1 MQLATG
7 SCIPLRSWSRIR
19 NHGDRVSADLI
30 RLLFGAEPVEVA
42 PDQPHLLAVGSVTFM
57 ANRFSTLWGSGVL
70 NRQVGLLELGA
81 GQIRAL
87 RGRHSAEVMGARGIR
102 VPDVPLGDPGIFA
115 ADLLRLEGLAPRR
128 RSRVVVVPHHG
139 SLRHPAYAAMAS
151 HEDVAVVDTL
161 DNDWGL
167 LQDIAGA
174 DIVVSESLRG
184 LIYAESFAKPSVW
197 ISTNED
203 PNWTFKFHDW
213 FSTTLNP
220 QRRPAPLAAGIDELA
235 RQAEWRFSLI
245 DKAELLQA
253 FPRERAIATPP
264 LLLPYRQCRAM
275 SPMTVFGD
283 DTLTAAL
290 QVLSSRGAGAP
301 AAWERIRARIAQIFG
316 VWAERPYVCLV
327 DRGHATIPSE
337 AQRRVIAG
345 ELDRRVEVDFAV
357 IADAR
362 RLAEAGGGE
371 GVALAEHVRLYPDAP
386 PVDGAMVLRPSLD
399 AFGENYAVF
408 GI

>member
-1 MQLATG
+1 MQLPTG

-19 NHGDRVSADLI
+19 NHGDRISADII

-42 PDQPHLLAVGSVTFM
+42 PDQPHLLAVGSITFM

-70 NRQVGLLELGA
+70 NRQVGLQELGP

-87 RGRHSAEVMGARGIR
+87 RGRHSAEMMGARGIR

-128 RSRVVVVPHHG
+128 RSRIVVVPHHG
-139 SLRHPAYAAMAS
+139 SLRHPAFAAMAER
-151 HEDVAVVDTL
+151 EDVTVVDTL

-197 ISTNED
+197 ISNTED
-203 PNWTFKFHDW
+203 PNWTFKFNDW
-213 FSTTLNP
+213 FSTTFNP
-220 QRRPAPLAAGIDELA
+220 QHRPAPLATNIDELA
-235 RQAEWRFSLI
+235 RQAEWRFSRI

-253 FPRERAIATPP
+253 FPHERAAAVPP
-264 LLLPYRQCRAM
+264 LFVPYRQCRAM
-275 SPMTVFGD
+275 SPMTVYGD

-301 AAWERIRARIAQIFG
+301 AAWERIRARLAQIFG
-316 VWAERPYVCLV
+316 VWAERPYVCVV
-327 DRGHATIPSE
+327 DRGHAAIPTE
-337 AQRRVIAG
+337 QQARIIAA
-345 ELDRRVEVDFAV
+345 ELDRSVAVDFAV
-357 IADAR
+357 IADR
-362 RLAEAGGGE
+362 RHLAQAGGE
-371 GVALAEHVRLYPDAP
+371 GVVLGERVTLHPDARP
-386 PVDGAMVLRPSLD
+386 SGGAMVLRPSLD
-399 AFGENYAVF
+399 AYGDNYAVF